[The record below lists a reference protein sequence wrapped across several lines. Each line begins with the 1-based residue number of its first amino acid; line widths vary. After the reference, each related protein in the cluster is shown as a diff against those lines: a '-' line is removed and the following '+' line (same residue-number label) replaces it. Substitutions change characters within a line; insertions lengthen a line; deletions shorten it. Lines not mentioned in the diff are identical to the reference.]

1 VLIPST
7 LITNGLE
14 GLQEK
19 VKERID
25 TYKKDIKKTMPL
37 SDQLNMRDP

>member
-1 VLIPST
+1 MPST
-7 LITNGLE
+7 ATPSSRDGLKD
-14 GLQEK
+14 K